1 MIHSNKISFGF
12 TLIELMIVVA
22 IIALLVALALPT
34 YQNFTIRAKVSE
46 GLSLASAA
54 KVAIGTTCQ
63 EEPGITATNDSVGYA
78 FTTSKYVNSI
88 EVMNNCTEPWIFV
101 KTSNTGAATDVWFS
115 LDGYCS
121 PDSGRVEWNCHQVR
135 GEKRHLPFNCR
146 GRHL

>member
-1 MIHSNKISFGF
+1 MIHSNKISTGF

-63 EEPGITATNDSVGYA
+63 VAPGIDATNNSVGYA
-78 FTTSKYVNSI
+78 FTATKYVNSI
-88 EVMNNCTEPWIFV
+88 VVMNTCTEPWIFV
-101 KTSNTGAATDVWFS
+101 KTSNTGAATDVWLS
-115 LDGYCS
+115 LDGYFS
-121 PDSGRVEWNCHQVR
+121 PNTGRVEWNCHQVR
-135 GEKRHLPFNCR
+135 GEKRYLPYNCR